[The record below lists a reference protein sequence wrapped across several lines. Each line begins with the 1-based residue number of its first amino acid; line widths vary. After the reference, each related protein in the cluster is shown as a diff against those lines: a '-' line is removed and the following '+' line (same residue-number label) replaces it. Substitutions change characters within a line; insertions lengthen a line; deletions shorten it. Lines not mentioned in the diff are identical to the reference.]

1 MKRLIPAILLP
12 LVLAPAAWAQEMRT
26 YTDALDRAVEIPT
39 DPQRIIAIHDLTIT
53 MPLVE
58 LGAPVVGSHGRVR
71 DDGSTYLRSVNTIF
85 NVDFDNSDIAYVGS
99 WQQMDFEAMAALDP
113 DLIIARAPWDEEI
126 RDQLEIV
133 GPTVFVA
140 DVPEP
145 FETYRQIADAAGMLP
160 EFEARLGDYEALIE
174 DARSWAPQLQGADY
188 SKIQGWDGNLEVY
201 AGYGGLT
208 QVLHA
213 LGMERTDF
221 ARAMADRGVVW
232 GEEVSAEVLP
242 ELDADYIFDTY
253 RIDQDDTP
261 QKAYDRLDEVF
272 PGWCDMLSG
281 CAEGRYVL
289 VPREH
294 TGSTFR
300 ELEMLVHYVVSHTAG
315 RPSVPVAEE

>member
-1 MKRLIPAILLP
+1 MKRLLTTLAALAALAIPA
-12 LVLAPAAWAQEMRT
+12 AAQEMRT
-26 YTDALDRAVEIPT
+26 FTDALGREVEIPV

-85 NVDFDNSDIAYVGS
+85 NVDFDNSDIEFVGAFN
-99 WQQMDFEAMAALDP
+99 QMDFEAMAALDP

-126 RDQLEIV
+126 REQLEIV
-133 GPTVFVA
+133 GPTVYVA

-160 EFEARLGDYEALIE
+160 EFEARLGDYDALIE
-174 DARSWAPQLQGADY
+174 DARNWAPQLQGASY
-188 SKIQGWDGNLEVY
+188 SKIQGYDGILWVA

-221 ARAMADRGVVW
+221 AQAMADRGVVW

-242 ELDADYIFDTY
+242 ELEADYIFDTY

-261 QKAYDRLDEVF
+261 QKAFDRLSDVF
-272 PGWCDMLSG
+272 PGWCDLLSG
-281 CAEGRYVL
+281 CAQGRYIL

-315 RPSVPVAEE
+315 RPSISAPE